1 MLPPVLRPFGYRF
14 AAQAVALAGMLL
26 LAGLGE
32 TRAAKADM
40 RELKREKLLE
50 ASGVKRDKES
60 DSKVTKP
67 RLDEA
72 TERGMARLREQL
84 EVTDDVEWDIIGERI
99 TRLIEMRG
107 SLGKGGPPGKGGPAM
122 LEKSKKISRSGSSAH
137 PEQEA
142 LRLAVKDKLPD
153 AEIKARLDRAHEV
166 QQQKEAQLA
175 RAQAELRA
183 VLTVRQEAVAV
194 LAGLLP
200 P

>member
-1 MLPPVLRPFGYRF
+1 MFSHRIRPIGFGPATQVFVL
-14 AAQAVALAGMLL
+14 AVALAYSGT
-26 LAGLGE
+26 GE
-32 TRAAKADM
+32 ARAAKADV
-40 RELKREKLLE
+40 RELKREM
-50 ASGVKRDKES
+50 AADAYGGKRDKDNDPKGAKS
-60 DSKVTKP
+60 RV
-67 RLDEA
+67 DEA
-72 TERGMARLREQL
+72 AARGLARLREQM

-99 TRLIEMRG
+99 NRVIELR
-107 SLGKGGPPGKGGPAM
+107 SNLGKSAPPGRGGPVMP
-122 LEKSKKISRSGSSAH
+122 EKSKKPARGGASAH

-153 AEIKARLDRAHEV
+153 AEIKSRLDRAHEV